1 MLSPMCAW
9 FTYLWVLFHSMNN
22 PKIITYPRSGKH
34 YLEGLILRYSSR
46 EIESTHKAS
55 HDDSFIITIARDP
68 FDSIQ
73 SNIAM
78 KKYYNPET
86 YEEHDYI
93 DYYVELYKFLNNNS
107 SLVIDYNDL
116 INFPEEI
123 TKTICELIGFE
134 NNPSNYEM
142 YGDNKN
148 YEYLVSSK
156 TVKEYT
162 EEYFKLEDISE
173 CYDQYNDLL
182 SKAKRI
188 KV

>member
-1 MLSPMCAW
+1 MYVL
-9 FTYLWVLFHSMNN
+9 FIYLWALYHNMNK

-34 YLEGLILRYSSR
+34 YLESLILRYSSR

-55 HDDSFIITIARDP
+55 HDDSFIITVARDP

-86 YEEHDYI
+86 YADHDYI
-93 DYYVELYKFLNNNS
+93 DYYIELYKFLNNNA

-116 INFPEEI
+116 ISYPEEI
-123 TKTICELIGFE
+123 TKMVCDLISYE
-134 NNPSNYEM
+134 KRPSNYQM
-142 YGDNKN
+142 YGDNKD

-156 TVKEYT
+156 TVKEYE
-162 EEYFKLEDISE
+162 EEYFKIENITK
-173 CYDQYNDLL
+173 CYDEYRSLL
-182 SKAKRI
+182 SKATRVMI
-188 KV
+188 